1 MKKDNENVIETTLKE
16 ATDDFKKIF
25 DKIIKEGD
33 HYIINDEDGE
43 SVVMLPADDFYSLLD
58 ILATQFSDVLE
69 ENDDADDD
77 YSNKESKFNDF
88 LDAISFNSETFT
100 DYILSNDLDF
110 DVIDE
115 FLEEN
120 INVDQMVEA
129 LLDYNDNLDLLPVIK
144 AEMRFSEQFEA
155 LDDDLMELI
164 FDKVPN
170 DELLFKYFNNE
181 ITREEFVSMLN
192 TLPDVKVEPSH
203 LH

>member
-16 ATDDFKKIF
+16 ATKDFKKIF
-25 DKIIKEGD
+25 DKIIKDGE
-33 HYIINDEDGE
+33 HYIVSDEDGE

-58 ILATQFSDVLE
+58 ILATQFSDILE
-69 ENDDADDD
+69 EDDD
-77 YSNKESKFNDF
+77 DFLNKESKFNDF
-88 LDAISFNSETFT
+88 LNAITFNSETFT
-100 DYILSNDLDF
+100 DYVLSNDLDF
-110 DVIDE
+110 EVIDE
-115 FLEEN
+115 FLEDN

-170 DELLFKYFNNE
+170 DDLLFKYFNNE

-192 TLPDVKVEPSH
+192 TLPDVNIEPSH

>member
-16 ATDDFKKIF
+16 ATKDFKKIF
-25 DKIIKEGD
+25 DKIIKDGE
-33 HYIINDEDGE
+33 HYIVNDEDGE

-58 ILATQFSDVLE
+58 ILATQFSDILE
-69 ENDDADDD
+69 EDDD
-77 YSNKESKFNDF
+77 DFLNKESKFNDF
-88 LDAISFNSETFT
+88 LNAITFNSETFT
-100 DYILSNDLDF
+100 DYVLSNDLDF

-120 INVDQMVEA
+120 INVEQMVEA
-129 LLDYNDNLDLLPVIK
+129 ILDYNGNLELLPVIK
-144 AEMRFSEQFEA
+144 AEIKFSEQFDA

-170 DELLFKYFNNE
+170 DDLLFKYFNNE

-192 TLPDVKVEPSH
+192 TLPDVNIEPSH

>member
-16 ATDDFKKIF
+16 ATKDFKKIF
-25 DKIIKEGD
+25 DKIIKDGE
-33 HYIINDEDGE
+33 HYIVNDEDGE

-58 ILATQFSDVLE
+58 ILATQFSDILE
-69 ENDDADDD
+69 EDEDDFL
-77 YSNKESKFNDF
+77 NKESKFNDF
-88 LDAISFNSETFT
+88 LNAITFNSETFT
-100 DYILSNDLDF
+100 DYVLSNDLDF

-120 INVDQMVEA
+120 INVEQMVEA
-129 LLDYNDNLDLLPVIK
+129 ILDYNGNLELLPVIK
-144 AEMRFSEQFEA
+144 AEIKFSEQFDA

-170 DELLFKYFNNE
+170 DDLLFKYFNNE

-192 TLPDVKVEPSH
+192 TLPDVNIEPSH

>member
-16 ATDDFKKIF
+16 ATKDFKKIF
-25 DKIIKEGD
+25 DKIIKDGE
-33 HYIINDEDGE
+33 HYIVNDEDGE

-58 ILATQFSDVLE
+58 ILATQFSDILE
-69 ENDDADDD
+69 EDDD
-77 YSNKESKFNDF
+77 DFLNKESKFNDF
-88 LDAISFNSETFT
+88 LNAITFNSETFT
-100 DYILSNDLDF
+100 DYVLSNDLDF
-110 DVIDE
+110 DVIEE

-129 LLDYNDNLDLLPVIK
+129 ILDYNGNLELLPVIK
-144 AEMRFSEQFEA
+144 AEIKFSEQFDA

-170 DELLFKYFNNE
+170 DDLLFKYFNNE

-192 TLPDVKVEPSH
+192 TLPDVNIEPSH